1 MTLLHHAARTMRR
14 LDPAVASAALFLA
27 TLLVAEADLG
37 ALTRSR
43 LIRAL
48 SAQRAARQDRRE
60 DGRR

>member
-1 MTLLHHAARTMRR
+1 MTFLRRAIRTIHR
-14 LDPAVASAALFLA
+14 LDPTVASAALFLV
-27 TLLVAEADLG
+27 TLLIAEADLG

-48 SAQRAARQDRRE
+48 SAQRAARQDRYE